1 MIKLFAMDVD
11 GTLTDGGVY
20 MDGRGGEWKR
30 FDIQDGMGIARLKA
44 SGVVIAFVSG
54 RPSPATDQRAKDLG
68 VDRVYNG
75 AGDKLS
81 VLRELAF
88 ELGLSREEIAYMGDD
103 VNDLPAMEWAG
114 LSIAPANALP
124 EVKAASD
131 WVTNSCGGHGAVRE
145 AAERILELNA
155 SGAKGESSY

>member
-30 FDIQDGMGIARLKA
+30 FDIQDGMGIARLKT
-44 SGVVIAFVSG
+44 SGVVMAFVSG

-75 AGDKLS
+75 ASDKLS

-88 ELGLSREEIAYMGDD
+88 ELGLSREEVAYMGDD

-114 LSIAPANALP
+114 LGIAPANALP

-155 SGAKGESSY
+155 SGAKGGSSH

>member
-88 ELGLSREEIAYMGDD
+88 GLGLSREEIAYMGDD

-114 LSIAPANALP
+114 LGIAPANALP
-124 EVKAASD
+124 EVKAASY